1 MFEEK
6 YRKFNLV
13 LTILAQLWISLF
25 LSQFSQKLELALK
38 KN

>member
-13 LTILAQLWISLF
+13 LTILTQLWISL
-25 LSQFSQKLELALK
+25 LQSQFSQKLKFALK
-38 KN
+38 N

>member
-13 LTILAQLWISLF
+13 LSILTQLWISL
-25 LSQFSQKLELALK
+25 LQSQFSQKLEFALK
-38 KN
+38 N